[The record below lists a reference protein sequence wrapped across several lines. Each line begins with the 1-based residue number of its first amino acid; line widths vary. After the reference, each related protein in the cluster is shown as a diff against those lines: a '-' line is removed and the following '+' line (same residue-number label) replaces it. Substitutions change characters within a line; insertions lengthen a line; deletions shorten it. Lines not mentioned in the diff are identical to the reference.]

1 MIQSNLNAEM
11 RSRIDRFVAELSQ
24 LVKNT
29 ALESVRSAL
38 GETGG
43 PIKRGPAAHGPAK
56 RGPGRPPS
64 TGTSAPATRPAA
76 KRGGKRTTEQVDQMA
91 ERLKTF
97 VQSHPGLGLEAIG
110 KGLGVSTHDLKLPV
124 IKLLA
129 ARALSKKGEKRGT
142 KYFPAGR
149 ASSGGSAPK
158 KKPAAKRRRKAGRKK
173 AKRSARKAPVAAAA

>member
-1 MIQSNLNAEM
+1 MTQSNLNAEM

-24 LVKNT
+24 LVKNS

-38 GETGG
+38 GETGA
-43 PIKRGPAAHGPAK
+43 PTKRGPAK

-64 TGTSAPATRPAA
+64 TGVNAPATRPAA

-110 KGLGVSTHDLKLPV
+110 KGLNVSTHDLKLPV

-149 ASSGGSAPK
+149 ASGGGSAPK

-173 AKRSARKAPVAAAA
+173 AKRAARKAPVAAAA